1 METDM
6 AEKVILPESLVGSD
20 KMALERLM
28 ALLSPEDRSDIKLR
42 RFLIFRMKIDGE
54 DVTKGYIL
62 RKLEDIL
69 KKGFSGSFYEFVG
82 QGMGSDMELS
92 DKQPPDETG

>member
-1 METDM
+1 M
-6 AEKVILPESLVGSD
+6 AQKVILPESLVGSD
-20 KMALERLM
+20 KIALDR
-28 ALLSPEDRSDIKLR
+28 LLSLLPPQDRSDLKLR

-62 RKLEDIL
+62 RKLEDIE

-82 QGMGSDMELS
+82 KGQGADMVLS